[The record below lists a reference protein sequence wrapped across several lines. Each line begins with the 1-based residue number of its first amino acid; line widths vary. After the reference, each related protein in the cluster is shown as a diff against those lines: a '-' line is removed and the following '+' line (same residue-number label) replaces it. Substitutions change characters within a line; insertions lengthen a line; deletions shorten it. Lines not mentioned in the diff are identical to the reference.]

1 MRRLV
6 PLALLGLLL
15 PTACRTNP
23 PSPAPRPTSTC
34 APTPPVDCDL
44 RPQFAAFGLPPRG
57 QGARPTC
64 SIFTTVAA
72 FEFALATLRGRG
84 QRLSVEYANWA
95 ANAATGRADDGD
107 FFQCALTG
115 YETFGLCRDE
125 LWPYAATFPV
135 GTTPPPAALVDGGR
149 LLGEAGTQLGMQW
162 LKPPDGK
169 QGLDDAQFRAV
180 QQTLADGW
188 PVAAGSGHSRLLVGY
203 RSEPSAPGGGVFLTL
218 DSALAAFAEVSAAY
232 VKNELFDVFAI
243 RALREAPKQRSDEP
257 AAVTAAGSRAPG

>member
-6 PLALLGLLL
+6 LLALFGLLL
-15 PTACRTNP
+15 PTACRTHP
-23 PSPAPRPTSTC
+23 PSPAP
-34 APTPPVDCDL
+34 APLVDSDL
-44 RPQFAAFGLPPRG
+44 RPRFCAFGLPPRS

-72 FEFALATLRGRG
+72 FEFALATLRNRG

-95 ANAATGRADDGD
+95 ANAATGRRDDGD
-107 FFQCALTG
+107 FFQCALAG
-115 YETFGLCRDE
+115 YESFGLCREE
-125 LWPYAATFPV
+125 LWPYAATFPD
-135 GTTPPPAALVDGGR
+135 GATPPPAALVDGGR
-149 LLGEAGTQLGMQW
+149 LLGEAGAQLGRNW
-162 LKPPDGK
+162 LKLPDGK

-203 RSEPSAPGGGVFLTL
+203 RSDPSAPGGGMFLTL
-218 DSALAAFAEVSAAY
+218 DSALAAFAEVTAAY

-243 RALREAPKQRSDEP
+243 RAVREAPRLLPDDQTT
-257 AAVTAAGSRAPG
+257 VTAAGTRAPG